1 MSLES
6 NMMVAAEA
14 CFEMDPTP
22 IHEAW
27 FERVFL
33 CNICATRDGKKCLVQ
48 HLCNTQNITKHSKTL
63 QNKNSGKPLFFN
75 AFRYLCG
82 VRDLNFFFKKIR

>member
-27 FERVFL
+27 FERIF
-33 CNICATRDGKKCLVQ
+33 AQKCTTFVPPQPQKSGLY
-48 HLCNTQNITKHSKTL
+48 HACTTHKT
-63 QNKNSGKPLFFN
+63 
-75 AFRYLCG
+75 
-82 VRDLNFFFKKIR
+82 